1 MRCRDWSNVRD
12 GQVLPRRP
20 HLPSSGPTSGPI
32 RNQIITHRAQPQL
45 LNLRRISVKESPLA
59 IHKQNF
65 TGKREIKAAFCCVLR
80 IKVVFAVLWRKVAAA
95 PTAADYRLTTYLMSA
110 SVSAAA
116 NLQICLQLHL
126 WTFIPLYLGHQ
137 QQQRWRVFSLR
148 IIPCPLRRLGAATRR
163 NLSKTNSLFSWPS
176 IRNLLILGCGRAAP
190 QIRGYA
196 AT

>member
-1 MRCRDWSNVRD
+1 MDKFCPGGRTYRALGPRQVR
-12 GQVLPRRP
+12 
-20 HLPSSGPTSGPI
+20 SGI
-32 RNQIITHRAQPQL
+32 RLSPHRAQPQL
-45 LNLRRISVKESPLA
+45 LNLRWISVKESPLA

-126 WTFIPLYLGHQ
+126 WTFIPLYLGQ
-137 QQQRWRVFSLR
+137 VTAASSSRDGVFSVY
-148 IIPCPLRRLGAATRR
+148 G
-163 NLSKTNSLFSWPS
+163 
-176 IRNLLILGCGRAAP
+176 
-190 QIRGYA
+190 
-196 AT
+196 